1 MAGLMMIKLFRRQ
14 PRSKRA
20 QGNRPEKETSGRPVQ
35 VQSGRR
41 SPARQ
46 RRISRDRR
54 LTWAS
59 AIHTTIDVSISISAR
74 IYPVGK
80 PVQAVALVLLWVAM
94 EISLYLGP
102 ILVRGL
108 FFFWP
113 IKNRPEK
120 ERIKKELRKST
131 SWCGM
136 LANTQNQVKLCPLLM
151 SEVFVGR
158 W

>member
-20 QGNRPEKETSGRPVQ
+20 QGNRPEKETSGAQSSPVRAPLTRTAEANQ
-35 VQSGRR
+35 QR
-41 SPARQ
+41 SPLNR
-46 RRISRDRR
+46 
-54 LTWAS
+54 AS